1 MAGTISLYLRD
12 DTLRKLDAEVARA
25 AADDR
30 AHGLTGRQVTN
41 RSKFI
46 ERIIE
51 DHLDTSTLPSKQ
63 DIRYHVASLSEQ
75 YGAAKVSLFLSLIH
89 IFLLDELPLRQQV
102 ESCREILRLTAG
114 PSTATSSCFS
124 VNPAAKARSRSRSVC
139 KGAKRRRALFEDAP
153 SLEIFA
159 ESPYFLMALN
169 ASVCALMP
177 RSAARR
183 SMDVAPKKP
192 STWATRSMM

>member
-75 YGAAKVSLFLSLIH
+75 YGAAKVSLFGSYARGEANEDSDID
-89 IFLLDELPLRQQV
+89 ILLEKGDIKGLQV
-102 ESCREILRLTAG
+102 LDFQEDLARRLDRPVDVVTTAG
-114 PSTATSSCFS
+114 ASERF
-124 VNPAAKARSRSRSVC
+124 
-139 KGAKRRRALFEDAP
+139 
-153 SLEIFA
+153 LEKIRQD
-159 ESPYFLMALN
+159 EVVLYE
-169 ASVCALMP
+169 AS
-177 RSAARR
+177 
-183 SMDVAPKKP
+183 
-192 STWATRSMM
+192 

>member
-30 AHGLTGRQVTN
+30 AHGLTGPPVTN

-75 YGAAKVSLFLSLIH
+75 YGAAKVSLFGSYARGEANEDSDIDILLEKGDIKGLQVLDFQEDLARRLDRPVDDVTTAGASAR
-89 IFLLDELPLRQQV
+89 FLAKIRQAEVVLYDASSTGQRPAWRHP
-102 ESCREILRLTAG
+102 SILR
-114 PSTATSSCFS
+114 
-124 VNPAAKARSRSRSVC
+124 
-139 KGAKRRRALFEDAP
+139 
-153 SLEIFA
+153 
-159 ESPYFLMALN
+159 
-169 ASVCALMP
+169 AS
-177 RSAARR
+177 
-183 SMDVAPKKP
+183 
-192 STWATRSMM
+192 